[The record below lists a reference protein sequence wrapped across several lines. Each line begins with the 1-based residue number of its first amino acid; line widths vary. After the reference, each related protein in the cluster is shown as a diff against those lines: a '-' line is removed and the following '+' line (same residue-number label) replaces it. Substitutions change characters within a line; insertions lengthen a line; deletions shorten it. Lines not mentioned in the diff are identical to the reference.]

1 MGDENG
7 KSYSLSPQ
15 VSTTNTDAA
24 SQSQLRTAL
33 LMNYGDTTGNNTVLF
48 GNVSFVRDEVVV
60 IAILQALLNSLT
72 ADSLESI
79 HCT

>member
-7 KSYSLSPQ
+7 KSYSLSLTSQ

-33 LMNYGDTTGNNTVLF
+33 LMNYGDTIIGVVFSVLIQTLEIIRYYLAMF
-48 GNVSFVRDEVVV
+48 HLSGMRWLS
-60 IAILQALLNSLT
+60 LQFSK
-72 ADSLESI
+72 
-79 HCT
+79 HC